1 MRTPAARQKPR
12 TTKVVKFPVPTGG
25 LISNRNLALPDGQVP
40 GATILDNWFPTP
52 SGAVL
57 RRGRATQSEITDGG
71 SVKAT
76 FSYVLGSQKEL
87 FGADDGGIWDVTT
100 STPVSVYP
108 GTTNGDWVVLQF
120 STAGDTFLIGV
131 NGVDDGFIYDGTTFW
146 PYVSGGVFSLG
157 VASVP
162 VLWVSGVTITGGTS
176 GATATIV
183 RTETGTLYIRA
194 ITGTFQ
200 LAETLTA
207 SVAGLTTVTAL
218 PVQVAVGPT
227 GLASSS
233 MAFVWAY
240 KQRVYFIEKN
250 TLDAWYLPVDQVG
263 GAVTKL
269 PLGGVFQRGGSLLI
283 GQTWS
288 LDTGGDGGLAEQ
300 VVFITTEGE
309 VAAYQG
315 LSPADTATWG
325 KVGTYQIGVPLG
337 KKAWIRAGGDLVI
350 CTSIGFIPLGKA
362 IQRDYAA
369 LGQVAISNPIADEWA
384 LAVTER
390 GLVGWIAELWPEGKM
405 VLVTPPTPTG
415 RPPISFVSNSDSGAW
430 CRFTNWQMYSMKAFD
445 GKLFLGTDDG
455 VVQQGWIGG
464 SDQGI
469 PYTGTMAPLFN
480 DLGASTSMKTAQF
493 GQIVTRGRFAHTVQ
507 LTALF
512 DWDPTQPTVPSSPAI
527 PAASVWDLGLWD
539 DALWDSGSAAVV
551 QQEVQA
557 LGGVGIAATV
567 VVQVTSAAAVPL
579 DVTAIRIDFGWQ
591 QAGEFTGP

>member
-1 MRTPAARQKPR
+1 MRTPTGRQKPR
-12 TTKVVKFPVPTGG
+12 KTKLVKFPVPTGG

-40 GATILDNWFPTP
+40 GASMLDNWFPTP

-57 RRGRATQSEITDGG
+57 RRGRVTQATIAGG
-71 SVKAT
+71 LPVKAT
-76 FSYVLGSQKEL
+76 FSFVLGANKKL
-87 FGADDGGIWDVTT
+87 FSAVDTGIWDVTT
-100 STPVSVYP
+100 STPASVYS

-120 STAGDTFLIGV
+120 STAGATFLIGV
-131 NGVDDGFIYDGTTFW
+131 NGVDTGFIYDGTTFW
-146 PYVSGGVFSLG
+146 PYLSGGVFSLG

-162 VLWVSGVTITGGTS
+162 GAWVAGVTITGGTS

-183 RTETGTLYIRA
+183 RTATGILYIRT

-200 LAETLTA
+200 LGETLTGSA
-207 SVAGLTTVTAL
+207 AGSTTVNAL
-218 PVQVAVGPT
+218 VVQVVPGVT
-227 GLASSS
+227 GLASPS

-240 KQRVYFIEKN
+240 KQRVYFIERN
-250 TLDAWYLPVDQVG
+250 SLDAWYLPVDQVG
-263 GAVTKL
+263 GTVTKL

-384 LAVTER
+384 QAVISR
-390 GLVGWIAELWPEGKM
+390 GLTGWIAELWPEGKM
-405 VLVTPPTPTG
+405 VLIAPPTPTG
-415 RPPISFVSNSDSGAW
+415 STPIMLVSNSDSGAW
-430 CRFTNWQMYSMKAFD
+430 CRFTNWQAYSLKSFD
-445 GKLFLGTDDG
+445 GRLFIGADAG
-455 VVQQGWIGG
+455 VVQQGWTGG
-464 SDQGI
+464 SDGGI

-480 DLGASTSMKTAQF
+480 DLGASASMKTAQF
-493 GQIVTRGRFAHTVQ
+493 GQIVTRGRFAHEVQ
-507 LTALF
+507 LTARF
-512 DWDPTQPTVPSSPAI
+512 DWDLSQPTVPSSPAI

-539 DALWDSGSAAVV
+539 SAMWDAGAAAVV
-551 QQEVQA
+551 QQELQA
-557 LGGVGIAATV
+557 LGGAGIAATV
-567 VVQVTSAAAVPL
+567 VVQVTSASTVPL
-579 DVTAIRIDFGWQ
+579 DVEAVRIDFAWQ
-591 QAGEFTGP
+591 EADALTGP